1 MTWSKPHVS
10 WNKEHEALIDRC
22 INCGQTKEVKTTI
35 TMEFGEDN
43 FNTGPCCKDCYLVN
57 YGPKIIQ
64 I

>member
-22 INCGQTKEVKTTI
+22 INCGQTKEVEIKP
-35 TMEFGEDN
+35 N
-43 FNTGPCCKDCYLVN
+43 S
-57 YGPKIIQ
+57 IINDDLRDEERVSG